1 MVIISKT
8 TLNKFFEQYPSATGP
23 VLQWYGR
30 VKEADWKDFA
40 DLRKLFPA
48 TDYVGNDLYVF
59 NLGGNNTGSLPGFSL
74 VCVPSIYDSLVH
86 TANTIRLSSPTFK
99 QKSGELPSEK

>member
-30 VKEADWKDFA
+30 VKEADWTNFA

-59 NLGGNNTGSLPGFSL
+59 NLGGNKYRLIARVFFS
-74 VCVPSIYDSLVH
+74 VRTVYIRFIGTHSQYDKVK
-86 TANTIRLSSPTFK
+86 LSD
-99 QKSGELPSEK
+99 L